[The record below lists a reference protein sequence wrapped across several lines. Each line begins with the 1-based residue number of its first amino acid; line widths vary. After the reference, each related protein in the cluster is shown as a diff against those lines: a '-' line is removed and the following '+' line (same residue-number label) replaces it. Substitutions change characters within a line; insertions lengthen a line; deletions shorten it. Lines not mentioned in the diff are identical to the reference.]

1 MMIGNIK
8 NVLVSLKQEAAE
20 KGVSYMLPKMLVQP
34 KNPKVYALFVLAS
47 DRGLCGSYN
56 SQIAKEA
63 KRRID
68 ELHKEG
74 KRTVVFC
81 YGKKGLSGL
90 KRLGVTEI
98 EGSYPNVI
106 KNT

>member
-1 MMIGNIK
+1 MPYLFWHPTGAC
-8 NVLVSLKQEAAE
+8 AAATIRR
-20 KGVSYMLPKMLVQP
+20 LPK
-34 KNPKVYALFVLAS
+34 K
-47 DRGLCGSYN
+47 
-56 SQIAKEA
+56 A

-90 KRLGVTEI
+90 KRLDVTEI

-106 KNT
+106 KKHLTYEEAMSFLP